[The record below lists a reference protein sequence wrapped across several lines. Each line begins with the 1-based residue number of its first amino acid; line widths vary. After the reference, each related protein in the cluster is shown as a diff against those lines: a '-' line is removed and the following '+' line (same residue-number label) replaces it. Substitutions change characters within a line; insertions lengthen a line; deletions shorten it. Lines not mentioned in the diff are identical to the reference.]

1 MPVAEKESKLINASS
16 SEYHRLPFLVDR
28 FISQLEVQ
36 HLLGYHLRISVPME
50 EIEVPQIEEEFG
62 EKEEK
67 SIFFSYQRDRDI
79 KLLKKYYVIEDED
92 EFRNFFITHNQLINI
107 LLEAPKWIKKIFG
120 DSVKVHLRV
129 YFDPEEDYEELFI
142 VIKTS
147 LSPEGALN
155 LLNILDEE
163 WFIKVVDRTGGYL
176 NITEE
181 AI

>member
-1 MPVAEKESKLINASS
+1 MPVAEIESKPIDASS
-16 SEYHRLPFLVDR
+16 SEYHRLPFLIDR

-36 HLLGYHLRISVPME
+36 YLLGYHLRISIP
-50 EIEVPQIEEEFG
+50 IENVEMSQIEEEPE

-67 SIFFSYQRDRDI
+67 SIFFLTQRGI
-79 KLLKKYYVIEDED
+79 KLLKKYYVIEDD
-92 EFRNFFITHNQLINI
+92 NEFRNFFITHNQLINI

-120 DSVKVHLRV
+120 ESVRIHLRV
-129 YFDPEEDYEELFI
+129 HADPEEDYEELFI

-147 LSPEGALN
+147 LKPEEALN
-155 LLNILDEE
+155 RLNALDEE
-163 WFIKVVDRTGGYL
+163 WFIKVIDKTGGYL

>member
-1 MPVAEKESKLINASS
+1 MPVAEIESKPIDASS

-36 HLLGYHLRISVPME
+36 HLLGYHLRRISVP
-50 EIEVPQIEEEFG
+50 IEGVEMSQIEEELE

-67 SIFFSYQRDRDI
+67 SIFFSYQRDI

-92 EFRNFFITHNQLINI
+92 EFRNFFITHKELLDI

-163 WFIKVVDRTGGYL
+163 WFIEVVDRTGGYL

>member
-1 MPVAEKESKLINASS
+1 MPVAEIESKQIDASS

-36 HLLGYHLRISVPME
+36 HLLGYHLRRISVP
-50 EIEVPQIEEEFG
+50 IEDVEMSQIEEELE

-67 SIFFSYQRDRDI
+67 SIFFSSQRGI
-79 KLLKKYYVIEDED
+79 ELLKKYYVIEDDD
-92 EFRNFFITHNQLINI
+92 EFRNFFIVHKELINI
-107 LLEAPKWIKKIFG
+107 LLDAPKWIKKIFG
-120 DSVKVHLRV
+120 ESVRIHLRV
-129 YFDPEEDYEELFI
+129 HADPEEDYEELFI

-147 LSPEGALN
+147 LKPEEALN
-155 LLNILDEE
+155 RLNVLDEE
-163 WFIKVVDRTGGYL
+163 WFIKVIDRTGGYL